1 MTAVQEETQLD
12 LAALVV
18 EHQSDLWR
26 YIKYLGATGA
36 EADDLVQETF
46 LSVARRPFQQ
56 RSRES
61 SAAYL
66 RTVIRRKL
74 LMLRRQQ
81 RREIETTDLEAAE
94 SVWADMTGNGE
105 SSDLLASLSI
115 CLDQLTPR
123 ATEAL
128 RLFYTD
134 GQSRETVASRLGM
147 KPDGIKTL
155 LRRTRDTLRE
165 CIERKANRD

>member
-26 YIKYLGATGA
+26 YVKYLGATGS

-46 LSVARRPFQQ
+46 LSVARQPFQQ
-56 RSRES
+56 RNRES
-61 SAAYL
+61 TAAYL

-81 RREIETTDLEAAE
+81 KREIDTTELEAAE
-94 SVWADMTGNGE
+94 SVWAGMTGKGD
-105 SSDLLASLSI
+105 SSDLLAALNM
-115 CLDQLTPR
+115 CLDHLTPR
-123 ATEAL
+123 ASEAL

-134 GQSRETVASRLGM
+134 GQSREVIASRLGM
-147 KPDGIKTL
+147 KQDGIKTL
-155 LRRTRDTLRE
+155 LRRTRDRLKE
-165 CIERKANRD
+165 CIERKANCD